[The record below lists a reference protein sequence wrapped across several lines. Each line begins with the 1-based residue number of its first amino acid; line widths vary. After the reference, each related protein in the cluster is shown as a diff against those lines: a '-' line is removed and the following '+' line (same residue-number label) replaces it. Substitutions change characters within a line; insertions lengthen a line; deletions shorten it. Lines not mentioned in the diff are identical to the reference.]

1 MTGWPQLTACQQL
14 FTHILLSCQSFDLV
28 GLFTASLGSHL
39 GKVTQPLGQL
49 CLWQCNAFFL
59 KFFCNPVRGERRD
72 RPERCTVDNEFLG
85 CHNQTQCVSG
95 CFIVTSSGV
104 LTIFHIDQAQ
114 VGLRPAKPSRWD
126 LGARI
131 QFKRV
136 HFGVLLTSPFMPSA
150 PIYSHGWCQFE
161 VVKIFCQPRGSQL
174 TFSRK

>member
-1 MTGWPQLTACQQL
+1 MVRQFVRLRSFFLIRHSLLMLFLILLTRRVLMTGWRQLTACQQL

-104 LTIFHIDQAQ
+104 LTIFHID
-114 VGLRPAKPSRWD
+114 
-126 LGARI
+126 
-131 QFKRV
+131 
-136 HFGVLLTSPFMPSA
+136 
-150 PIYSHGWCQFE
+150 
-161 VVKIFCQPRGSQL
+161 
-174 TFSRK
+174 